1 MSQQA
6 DRERGVMSRV
16 QLKAKKT
23 VVSGQPSRPG
33 KVYPISVIDHM
44 MGLYSLRLIF
54 YYDQPLPVK
63 EQQPRR
69 SAGMSSSHSS
79 GRGGPAVIP
88 LEESLSEVLGFFPP
102 VTGRLKRDAD
112 GNWEVKCNDA
122 GVRTVEAAVPGATV
136 TEWLEA
142 ADPEAEL
149 NLAHWEEMPDDPTFW
164 SPFYI
169 QLTEFRDGAF
179 AIGLS
184 CPHMHADPH
193 CAALLVKAWGDVHRR
208 SSVANP
214 PFFHAHGLRLRN
226 SPITTTASVEYYRSK
241 AALPPP
247 PPTDTDS
254 SFRFNT
260 ITFRFSDASVRRIV
274 SEISEMLSDATPFEV
289 LAGLM
294 WSACARATPAASNLR
309 DLNLLIEFRK
319 AMHAPLPHGFFGN
332 AIHFSHVQA
341 RTEELAGDEGI
352 AVAARAI
359 RDDTCRTEEEFRSV
373 IDWWEER
380 RGPVEAKEACS
391 RGKFPPPIRMY
402 GPTLTCANLEG
413 MMAYGAAFEEGKRP
427 AHVSCRLIPPD
438 GEGVVLV
445 MPSPE
450 EGLGRTVIATLPE
463 QVARRVR
470 DDPEIAKYE
479 PKILFGGRSQ

>member
-1 MSQQA
+1 MSPQA
-6 DRERGVMSRV
+6 DQEEGLMSRV

-23 VVSGQPSRPG
+23 VVSGQPCRQG
-33 KVYPISVIDHM
+33 KVYPLSVIDHM

-54 YYDQPLPVK
+54 YYDHPLPVK

-69 SAGMSSSHSS
+69 LAGMSNNHSS
-79 GRGGPAVIP
+79 GRGGPVVVP
-88 LEESLSEVLGFFPP
+88 LEESLSEALAFFPP
-102 VTGRLKRDAD
+102 VTGRLNRDAD

-136 TEWLEA
+136 AEWLEA

-149 NLAHWEEMPDDPTFW
+149 SLAQWEKMPDDPTFW
-164 SPFYI
+164 SPFYV
-169 QLTEFRDGAF
+169 QLTEFRDGGF
-179 AIGLS
+179 SIGLS

-193 CAALLVKAWGDVHRR
+193 CAALLVKAWGDVHRK
-208 SSVANP
+208 SGIANP
-214 PFFHAHGLRLRN
+214 PFFHSHGLRLRK
-226 SPITTTASVEYYRSK
+226 SPNTATASVEYYRSK

-247 PPTDTDS
+247 PPADPDNS
-254 SFRFNT
+254 LRFNT
-260 ITFRFSDASVRRIV
+260 ITFRFSDVSVRRVV
-274 SEISEMLSDATPFEV
+274 SEISESLPDATPFEV

-294 WSACARATPAASNLR
+294 WSACARATPAASHLR
-309 DLNLLIEFRK
+309 DLNLLTEFRK

-341 RTEELAGDEGI
+341 GAEELAGDGGI

-359 RDDTCRTEEEFRSV
+359 RADACRTEEDVRSV

-380 RGPVEAKEACS
+380 REPEEGSDAGS
-391 RGKFPPPIRMY
+391 GGKFLPPIRMY
-402 GPTLTCANLEG
+402 GPALTCANLEG
-413 MMAYGAAFEEGKRP
+413 VMAYGASFVEGRRP
-427 AHVSCRLIPPD
+427 SHVSCHVIPPE

-450 EGLGRTVIATLPE
+450 EGLSRTVIATLPE
-463 QVARRVR
+463 EVARRVR
-470 DDPEIAKYE
+470 ADPEIAKYE
-479 PKILFGGRSQ
+479 PKILFGGQSK